1 MDRRMKQKLV
11 LRNRPVCSFWLQAG
25 SFNDGSYSYHM
36 ELLIF
41 NWVYLC
47 QHHRFLC
54 SWFWLHCPCK
64 TPLSTINVKVGFLLL
79 LLTCCHLPDWGIVA
93 APYRKTLCVKMI
105 EFDCKTLE
113 SSVKTNDLKTNF
125 SLAALQH
132 LLSSSPEF
140 RQTRPDHL
148 ISAIISTLSMICS

>member
-1 MDRRMKQKLV
+1 MFRRMKQKLV
-11 LRNRPVCSFWLQAG
+11 LQNRQVSSFWLRAC
-25 SFNDGSYSYHM
+25 SFIDGSYSYHM

-54 SWFWLHCPCK
+54 CIVRARHHYL
-64 TPLSTINVKVGFLLL
+64 LSMSRWGFF
-79 LLTCCHLPDWGIVA
+79 CYFRHVVICRIAFWGIVA
-93 APYRKTLCVKMI
+93 APYWKTLCVKMI

-132 LLSSSPEF
+132 LLSSSLEF

-148 ISAIISTLSMICS
+148 ISAIISA